1 MPKLEKR
8 KSWKKFFWLLNQN
21 GVIRGL
27 QIGRGFRGYKS
38 GQETLQIG
46 SALGISN
53 WGKNIT
59 N

>member
-1 MPKLEKR
+1 MGKTKKLEKIFLVA
-8 KSWKKFFWLLNQN
+8 KSKRGNK
-21 GVIRGL
+21 GL

-38 GQETLQIG
+38 GQETLQRG